1 MAAAL
6 PAGLGDIIKVL
17 PTGTV
22 FLFQFCSPI
31 LSNYG
36 NCQSFNKYLTAFLV
50 GCCGLSCF
58 FSSFTDSCVVQN
70 KIYYGFITPKGG
82 LWPSPPTEPPSGKV
96 NQVPEKIGFTDFVHA
111 ILAVIVFGA
120 VVLLDTNTENCFYPV
135 TESTHKTLLSVVPA
149 IVGAVCS
156 VLLPLYPCKRHGI
169 GYPSPISKS
178 QKSNASGSKMPLTRE
193 PKEGDVSGS
202 EIPLTGEPKEG
213 GLVHTQV

>member
-1 MAAAL
+1 MAAAF
-6 PAGLGDIIKVL
+6 PAGLGDIIKLL

-36 NCQSFNKYLTAFLV
+36 QCHYYNKYLTAFLV

-58 FSSFTDSCVVQN
+58 FSTFTDSCVVQN
-70 KIYYGFITPKGG
+70 KIYCGFVTRKGG
-82 LWPSPPTEPPSGKV
+82 LWPSPPPEPPPEPEHGITKPPGKV
-96 NQVPEKIGFTDFVHA
+96 NLRVPEKIGFADFVHA

-120 VVLLDTNTENCFYPV
+120 VVLLDTNTVKCFYPV

-149 IVGAVCS
+149 VVGAVCS
-156 VLLPLYPCKRHGI
+156 VLIPLYPCKRNGI
-169 GYPSPISKS
+169 GYRSTMSLS
-178 QKSNASGSKMPLTRE
+178 QNSN
-193 PKEGDVSGS
+193 VSGS

-213 GLVHTQV
+213 RPVDHTQV